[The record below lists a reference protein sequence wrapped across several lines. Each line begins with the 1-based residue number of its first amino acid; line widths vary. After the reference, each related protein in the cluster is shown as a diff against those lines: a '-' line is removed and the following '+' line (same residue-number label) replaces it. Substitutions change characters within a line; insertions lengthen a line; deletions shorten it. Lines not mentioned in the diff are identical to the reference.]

1 MLRIKSRLVFVVAF
15 LLLPLSG
22 CGILSIGYNYADAY
36 LRYSINSYTDFSD
49 TQKETIKKEV
59 GIFMAW
65 HRKVMLQ
72 EYVVFLQELQQTAES
87 GALLKTEDVRRFRT
101 EVRALYVKTLLP
113 AISPAA
119 GLLSELDAAQVREL
133 AASFARENSKQ
144 RDKELGGSRDEQLR
158 KRAERTIDFLEHQ
171 VGGFSEGQLE
181 KVRAMNSSLPYA
193 TDLYIAQREDNQ
205 NRLLEL
211 LKNNGSKADI
221 ETALNTWLYH
231 PEANRSAA
239 DNATMQAFESGS
251 DEMIAA
257 IYQLLSER
265 QKKTLLKNI
274 ARYISTFQELASV
287 K

>member
-1 MLRIKSRLVFVVAF
+1 MKSRLVFVVAL

-65 HRKVMLQ
+65 HRRVMLP
-72 EYVVFLQELQQTAES
+72 EYVAFLQELQQTAES
-87 GALLKTEDVRRFRT
+87 GAPLKTEDVRRFRT

-113 AISPAA
+113 AIGPAA
-119 GLLSELDAAQVREL
+119 GLLSELDAVQVREL

-144 RDKELGGSRDEQLR
+144 RDKELGGNRDEQLR
-158 KRAERTIDFLEHQ
+158 KRAERTVDFLEHQ
-171 VGGFSEGQLE
+171 VGGFSESQLE
-181 KVRAMNSSLPYA
+181 KIREMNGSLPYA

-211 LKNNGSKADI
+211 LKNNGNKADV
-221 ETALNTWLYH
+221 ESALSAWLYH

-251 DEMIAA
+251 DEMIATV
-257 IYQLLSER
+257 YQLLSER